1 MDNFEAQR
9 QISAA
14 FREGVREGRTQL
26 IREIDDIV
34 AKYDWQSDHLYA
46 FSELLE
52 ELGVSDSEVRHI
64 KIYDGQEFPE
74 TVKVEQHIEKLIG
87 EFAEAIGYG
96 GNVSVVKGLLSG
108 ELEVGHIEIDGF
120 RNSKEIQAIEKVEM
134 SND

>member
-14 FREGVREGRTQL
+14 FREGIREGRTQL
-26 IREIDDIV
+26 IRE
-34 AKYDWQSDHLYA
+34 
-46 FSELLE
+46 
-52 ELGVSDSEVRHI
+52 
-64 KIYDGQEFPE
+64 
-74 TVKVEQHIEKLIG
+74 
-87 EFAEAIGYG
+87 FAEVIGYD

-120 RNSKEIQAIEKVEM
+120 RNSKEIQTIEKVEM

>member
-26 IREIDDIV
+26 IR
-34 AKYDWQSDHLYA
+34 
-46 FSELLE
+46 
-52 ELGVSDSEVRHI
+52 
-64 KIYDGQEFPE
+64 
-74 TVKVEQHIEKLIG
+74 

-120 RNSKEIQAIEKVEM
+120 RNSKEIQTIEKLEM

>member
-46 FSELLE
+46 FSELLK
-52 ELGVSDSEVRHI
+52 ELGVES
-64 KIYDGQEFPE
+64 
-74 TVKVEQHIEKLIG
+74 
-87 EFAEAIGYG
+87 
-96 GNVSVVKGLLSG
+96 KGSL
-108 ELEVGHIEIDGF
+108 
-120 RNSKEIQAIEKVEM
+120 NNAPKEMFYSNINFDEESYKTMEKVEM
-134 SND
+134 NND